1 MLESKKETRS
11 LQRTIE
17 AAIVY
22 AILFG
27 VSITMTAT
35 CSIEFF
41 ILQKGSFNYAGV
53 CAVLAIMSGYLA
65 YGCVTD
71 AFRKLNS

>member
-1 MLESKKETRS
+1 MLASKNETRS

-27 VSITMTAT
+27 VSMTMTAT
-35 CSIEFF
+35 CSIGFF
-41 ILQKGSFNYAGV
+41 ILQKGSFSYAGV
-53 CAVLAIMSGYLA
+53 CAALAFMSGCLA
-65 YGCVTD
+65 YGCVKD
-71 AFRKLNS
+71 AFRKINS